1 LTDLFFKAAGGIVLA
16 VIMCL
21 VLAKQGKEMSVL
33 LTVAVCSIVGISG
46 IRLTEPVIQFMQT
59 LQHSGNLNTEL
70 FSILLKVVGIG
81 LITQIAS
88 TICADAGNASLGKIL
103 QYLACI
109 VILCLCLP
117 LMESLMALVETVLG
131 NV

>member
-1 LTDLFFKAAGGIVLA
+1 MTDLFLKAVGGVILT

-33 LTVAVCSIVGISG
+33 LTVAACSIVGIAAIS
-46 IRLTEPVIQFMQT
+46 LTEPIVQFMQT
-59 LQHSGNLNTEL
+59 LQQSGGLNTEL
-70 FSILLKVVGIG
+70 FSVLLKAIGIG
-81 LITQIAS
+81 LIAQIAA
-88 TICADAGNASLGKIL
+88 TICADAGNASLGKVL
-103 QYLACI
+103 QYLACT

-117 LMESLMALVETVLG
+117 LMENLMTLVETILG